1 MQVEILASRVSDNF
15 FYVLHEGRD
24 AIVIDPIDAELAV
37 ETLERLGV
45 DDVRVLV
52 THGHPDHVGGNEG
65 VVAATDALV
74 LAPAEASSFPC
85 AHDIGLREG
94 DVIPLGDT
102 ELRVW
107 HVPGHTD
114 DHLMYFTDAHFFVGD
129 LLFFGGVGH
138 CKFGGEVGALSRS
151 VARLSELPGGGRVY
165 PGHDYSVRNAQ
176 FGLSVVAGDSE
187 LVSMLARAESTQSRA
202 LFSATLSQE
211 RSYNPFLRTDSAVI
225 QAAARAHEELWA
237 STDGED
243 DADRTF
249 RVLRALRDGF

>member
-1 MQVEILASRVSDNF
+1 MKVEILASRISDNF
-15 FYVLHEGRD
+15 FYLLHEGRD
-24 AIVIDPIDAELAV
+24 AILIDPIDAELAV
-37 ETLERLGV
+37 EAVAALGV

-52 THGHPDHVGGNEG
+52 THGHPDHVGGNEA

-74 LAPAEASSFPC
+74 LAPAHAERFPC
-85 AHDIGLREG
+85 AYDVGLQEG
-94 DVIPLGDT
+94 DVIPLGDA

-114 DHLMYFTDAHFFVGD
+114 DHLMYFTDEHLFVGD

-138 CKFGGEVGALSRS
+138 CKFGGEVGALRQS

-176 FGLSVVAGDSE
+176 FGLSVVAGDEE
-187 LVSMLARAESTQSRA
+187 LVGMLARAEATEARE
-202 LFSATLSQE
+202 LFVATLAQE
-211 RSYNPFLRTDSAVI
+211 RVYNPFLRVDSAVV
-225 QAAARAHEELWA
+225 QGAARAHTELWA
-237 STDGED
+237 STDALD